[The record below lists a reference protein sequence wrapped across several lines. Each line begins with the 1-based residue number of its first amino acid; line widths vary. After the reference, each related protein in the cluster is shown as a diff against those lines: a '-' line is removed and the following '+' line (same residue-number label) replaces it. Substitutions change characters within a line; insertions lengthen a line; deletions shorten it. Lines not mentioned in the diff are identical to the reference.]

1 MNHQL
6 QIKHLG
12 SQDYQDSWNS
22 MRATISGK
30 TQEDKDEVW
39 LLEHPPVFTIGQAGS
54 KDNLLESGAIPVI
67 RSDRGGE
74 ITFHGPGQLVVY
86 FMINLRRRGW
96 GPKRLVQELEEL
108 IINLLKLYAIEAERK
123 TGFPGI
129 YVEEKKIASIGL
141 KINRGFSYH
150 GISLNVDMDMS
161 PFKQINPCGIS
172 SLQLTQMKDLTDV
185 AMDDVRNNFSKA
197 IEDHFDNI

>member
-12 SQDYQDSWNS
+12 RQDYQDSWDS
-22 MRATISGK
+22 MRATISEK
-30 TQEDKDEVW
+30 TQEDGDEVW

-54 KDNLLESGAIPVI
+54 KSNLLESSSIPVV

-86 FMINLRRRGW
+86 FIINLRRLGW

-108 IINLLKLYAIEAERK
+108 IINLLKQYSIEADRK

-172 SLQLTQMKDLTDV
+172 SLQLIQMKDLTDV
-185 AMDDVRNNFSKA
+185 SMDDVRNNFAEA
-197 IEDHFDNI
+197 IEDHFDSI

>member
-12 SQDYQDSWNS
+12 SQDYQDAWNS
-22 MRATISGK
+22 MRSTISAK

-39 LLEHPPVFTIGQAGS
+39 LLEHPPVFTIGHAGS

-86 FMINLRRRGW
+86 FMINLKRLGW

-108 IINLLKLYAIEAERK
+108 IICLLEQYGIEANRK
-123 TGFPGI
+123 EGFPGI
-129 YVEEKKIASIGL
+129 YVESKKIASIGL

-161 PFKQINPCGIS
+161 PFQQINPCGIS
-172 SLQLTQMKDLTDV
+172 SLELTQMKDLTDV
-185 AMDDVRNNFSKA
+185 SVDDVRNNFA
-197 IEDHFDNI
+197 NTIESHFRQI

>member
-39 LLEHPPVFTIGQAGS
+39 LLEHPPVFTIGHAGS
-54 KDNLLESGAIPVI
+54 KDNLLESSSIPVV

-185 AMDDVRNNFSKA
+185 AMDDVRNNFAKA

>member
-12 SQDYQDSWNS
+12 SQDYQDAWNS
-22 MRATISGK
+22 MRATILAK

-39 LLEHPPVFTIGQAGS
+39 LLEHPPVFTIGHAGS
-54 KDNLLESGAIPVI
+54 KDNLLESGPIPVI

-86 FMINLRRRGW
+86 FMINLKRLGW

-108 IINLLKLYAIEAERK
+108 IISLLKQYEIEANRK
-123 TGFPGI
+123 EGFPGI
-129 YVEEKKIASIGL
+129 YVGSKKIASIGL

-161 PFKQINPCGIS
+161 PFQQINPCGIS
-172 SLQLTQMKDLTDV
+172 SLELTQMKDLTDV
-185 AMDDVRNNFSKA
+185 SMNDVRNNFANA
-197 IEDHFDNI
+197 IESHFRQI

>member
-1 MNHQL
+1 LNHQL

-12 SQDYQDSWNS
+12 SQDYQDAWNS
-22 MRATISGK
+22 MRSTISAK

-39 LLEHPPVFTIGQAGS
+39 LLEHPPVFTIGHAGS

-86 FMINLRRRGW
+86 FMINLKRLGW

-108 IINLLKLYAIEAERK
+108 IICLLEQYGIEANRK
-123 TGFPGI
+123 EGFPGI
-129 YVEEKKIASIGL
+129 YVESKKIASIGL

-161 PFKQINPCGIS
+161 PFQQINPCGIS
-172 SLQLTQMKDLTDV
+172 SLELTQMKDLTDV
-185 AMDDVRNNFSKA
+185 SMDDVRNNFA
-197 IEDHFDNI
+197 NTIESHFRQI

>member
-39 LLEHPPVFTIGQAGS
+39 LLEHPPVFTIGHAGS

-185 AMDDVRNNFSKA
+185 AMDDVRNNFAWA

>member
-1 MNHQL
+1 MQL
-6 QIKHLG
+6 KQK
-12 SQDYQDSWNS
+12 
-22 MRATISGK
+22 
-30 TQEDKDEVW
+30 
-39 LLEHPPVFTIGQAGS
+39 
-54 KDNLLESGAIPVI
+54 
-67 RSDRGGE
+67 
-74 ITFHGPGQLVVY
+74 
-86 FMINLRRRGW
+86 
-96 GPKRLVQELEEL
+96 
-108 IINLLKLYAIEAERK
+108 ERPA
-123 TGFPGI
+123 FPGI

-185 AMDDVRNNFSKA
+185 SMDDVRNNFAKA

>member
-12 SQDYQDSWNS
+12 SQDYQEAWNS
-22 MRATISGK
+22 MRATISAK

-39 LLEHPPVFTIGQAGS
+39 LLEHPPVFTIGHAGS
-54 KDNLLESGAIPVI
+54 KDNLLESGPIPVI

-86 FMINLRRRGW
+86 FMINLKRLGW

-108 IINLLKLYAIEAERK
+108 IISLLKQYGIEANRK
-123 TGFPGI
+123 EGFPGI
-129 YVEEKKIASIGL
+129 YVGSKKIASIGL

-161 PFKQINPCGIS
+161 PFQQINPCGIS
-172 SLQLTQMKDLTDV
+172 SLELTQMKDLTDV
-185 AMDDVRNNFSKA
+185 SMNDVRNNFANA
-197 IEDHFDNI
+197 IESHFRQI

>member
-12 SQDYQDSWNS
+12 RQDYQDSWDS
-22 MRATISGK
+22 MRATISEK
-30 TQEDKDEVW
+30 TQEDGDEVW

-54 KDNLLESGAIPVI
+54 KSNLLESSSIPVV

-86 FMINLRRRGW
+86 FIINLRRLGW

-108 IINLLKLYAIEAERK
+108 IINLLKQYSIEADRK

-172 SLQLTQMKDLTDV
+172 SLQLIQMKDLTDV
-185 AMDDVRNNFSKA
+185 SMDDVRNNFAEA
-197 IEDHFDNI
+197 IQDHFDSI

>member
-1 MNHQL
+1 
-6 QIKHLG
+6 
-12 SQDYQDSWNS
+12 

>member
-12 SQDYQDSWNS
+12 SQDYQDAWNS
-22 MRATISGK
+22 MRSTISAK

-39 LLEHPPVFTIGQAGS
+39 LLEHPPVFTIGHAGS

-86 FMINLRRRGW
+86 FMINLKRLGW

-108 IINLLKLYAIEAERK
+108 IICLLEQYGIEANRK
-123 TGFPGI
+123 EGFPGI
-129 YVEEKKIASIGL
+129 YVESKKIASIGL

-161 PFKQINPCGIS
+161 PFQQINPCGIS
-172 SLQLTQMKDLTDV
+172 SLELTQMKDLTDV
-185 AMDDVRNNFSKA
+185 SMDDVRNNFA
-197 IEDHFDNI
+197 NTIESHFRQI

>member
-185 AMDDVRNNFSKA
+185 DMDDVRNNFSKA

>member
-1 MNHQL
+1 M

-12 SQDYQDSWNS
+12 RQDYQDSWDS
-22 MRATISGK
+22 MRETISGK
-30 TQEDKDEVW
+30 TQEDGDEVW

-54 KDNLLESGAIPVI
+54 KDNLLASSSIPVV

-86 FMINLRRRGW
+86 FIINLRRLGW

-108 IINLLKLYAIEAERK
+108 IINLLKQYSIEADRK

-172 SLQLTQMKDLTDV
+172 SLQLIQMKDLTDV
-185 AMDDVRNNFSKA
+185 SMDDVRNNFAEA
-197 IEDHFDNI
+197 IEDHFDSI

>member
-12 SQDYQDSWNS
+12 RQDYQDSWDS

-30 TQEDKDEVW
+30 TQEDGDEVW

-54 KDNLLESGAIPVI
+54 KDNLLESSSIPVV

-86 FMINLRRRGW
+86 FIINLRRLGW

-108 IINLLKLYAIEAERK
+108 IINLLKQYSIEAERK

-141 KINRGFSYH
+141 KINRGYSYH
-150 GISLNVDMDMS
+150 GISLNVDMDMA

-172 SLQLTQMKDLTDV
+172 SLQLIQMKDLTDV
-185 AMDDVRNNFSKA
+185 SMDDVRNNFAEA

>member
-12 SQDYQDSWNS
+12 RQDYQDSWDS

-30 TQEDKDEVW
+30 TQEDGDEVW

-54 KDNLLESGAIPVI
+54 KSNLLESSSIPVV

-86 FMINLRRRGW
+86 FIINLRRLGW
-96 GPKRLVQELEEL
+96 GPKRLVQELEEI
-108 IINLLKLYAIEAERK
+108 IINLLKQYSIEAGRK
-123 TGFPGI
+123 TGLPGI

-172 SLQLTQMKDLTDV
+172 SLQLIQMKDLTDV
-185 AMDDVRNNFSKA
+185 SMDDVRNNFAKA
-197 IEDHFDNI
+197 IEDHFNSI

>member
-1 MNHQL
+1 
-6 QIKHLG
+6 
-12 SQDYQDSWNS
+12 
-22 MRATISGK
+22 MRATILAK

-39 LLEHPPVFTIGQAGS
+39 LLEHPPVFTIGHAGS
-54 KDNLLESGAIPVI
+54 KDNLLESGPIPVI

-86 FMINLRRRGW
+86 FMINLKRLGW

-108 IINLLKLYAIEAERK
+108 IISLLKQYEIEANRK
-123 TGFPGI
+123 EGFPGI
-129 YVEEKKIASIGL
+129 YVGSKKIASIGL

-161 PFKQINPCGIS
+161 PFQQINPCGIS
-172 SLQLTQMKDLTDV
+172 SLELTQMKDLTDV
-185 AMDDVRNNFSKA
+185 SMNDVRNNFANA
-197 IEDHFDNI
+197 IESHFRQI

>member
-12 SQDYQDSWNS
+12 SQEYQDSWNS

-30 TQEDKDEVW
+30 TQEDNDEVW
-39 LLEHPPVFTIGQAGS
+39 FLEHPPVFTIGHAGS
-54 KDNLLESGAIPVI
+54 KDNLLESGVIPVI

-86 FMINLRRRGW
+86 FMINLRRLGW
-96 GPKRLVQELEEL
+96 GPKRLVGELEEL
-108 IINLLKLYAIEAERK
+108 IISLLKLYAIEAERK

-185 AMDDVRNNFSKA
+185 TMDDVRNNFSKA

>member
-12 SQDYQDSWNS
+12 RQDYQDSWDS

-30 TQEDKDEVW
+30 TQEDGDEVW
-39 LLEHPPVFTIGQAGS
+39 LLEHPPVFTIGQAGP
-54 KDNLLESGAIPVI
+54 KDNLLESSSIPVV

-86 FMINLRRRGW
+86 FIINLRRLGW
-96 GPKRLVQELEEL
+96 GPKRLVKELEEL
-108 IINLLKLYAIEAERK
+108 INNLLKQYSIEADRK

-172 SLQLTQMKDLTDV
+172 SLQLIQMKDLTDV
-185 AMDDVRNNFSKA
+185 SMDDVRNNFAEA
-197 IEDHFDNI
+197 IEDHFDSI

>member
-12 SQDYQDSWNS
+12 SQEYQDSWNS

-39 LLEHPPVFTIGQAGS
+39 FLEHPPVFTIGHAGS
-54 KDNLLESGAIPVI
+54 KDNLLESGVIPVI

-86 FMINLRRRGW
+86 FMINLRRLGW

-108 IINLLKLYAIEAERK
+108 IISLLKLYAIEAERK

-185 AMDDVRNNFSKA
+185 TMDDVRNNFSKA

>member
-6 QIKHLG
+6 KIKHLG
-12 SQDYQDSWNS
+12 SQDYQDAWNS
-22 MRATISGK
+22 MRATILAK

-39 LLEHPPVFTIGQAGS
+39 LLEHPPVFTIGHAGS
-54 KDNLLESGAIPVI
+54 KDNLLESGPIPVI

-86 FMINLRRRGW
+86 FMINLKRLGW

-108 IINLLKLYAIEAERK
+108 IISLLKQYGIEANRK
-123 TGFPGI
+123 EGFPGI
-129 YVEEKKIASIGL
+129 YVGSKKIASIGL

-161 PFKQINPCGIS
+161 PFQQINPCGIS
-172 SLQLTQMKDLTDV
+172 SLELTQMKDLTDV
-185 AMDDVRNNFSKA
+185 SMNDVRNNFANA
-197 IEDHFDNI
+197 IKSHFRQI

>member
-12 SQDYQDSWNS
+12 RQDYQDSWDS

-30 TQEDKDEVW
+30 TQEDGDEVW
-39 LLEHPPVFTIGQAGS
+39 LLEHSPVFTIGQAGS
-54 KDNLLESGAIPVI
+54 KDNLLEPSSIPVV

-86 FMINLRRRGW
+86 FIINLRRLGW

-108 IINLLKLYAIEAERK
+108 IINLLKQYSIEADRK

-172 SLQLTQMKDLTDV
+172 SLQLIQMKDLTDV
-185 AMDDVRNNFSKA
+185 SMDDVRNNFAEA
-197 IEDHFDNI
+197 IEDHFDSI

>member
-185 AMDDVRNNFSKA
+185 AMDDVKNNFAKV

>member
-1 MNHQL
+1 LNHQL

-12 SQDYQDSWNS
+12 RQDYQDSWDS

-30 TQEDKDEVW
+30 TQEDGDEVW

-54 KDNLLESGAIPVI
+54 KDNLLEFSSIPVV

-86 FMINLRRRGW
+86 FIINLRRLGW

-108 IINLLKLYAIEAERK
+108 IINLLKQYSIEADRK

-172 SLQLTQMKDLTDV
+172 SLQLIQMKDLTDV
-185 AMDDVRNNFSKA
+185 SMDDVRNNFAEA

>member
-1 MNHQL
+1 LNHQL

>member
-12 SQDYQDSWNS
+12 SQDYQDAWNS
-22 MRATISGK
+22 MRSTISAK

-39 LLEHPPVFTIGQAGS
+39 LLEHPPVFTIGHAGS

-86 FMINLRRRGW
+86 FMINLKRLGW

-108 IINLLKLYAIEAERK
+108 IICLLEQYGIEANRK
-123 TGFPGI
+123 EGFPGI
-129 YVEEKKIASIGL
+129 YVESKKIASIGL
-141 KINRGFSYH
+141 KIKRGFSYH

-161 PFKQINPCGIS
+161 PFQQINPCGIS
-172 SLQLTQMKDLTDV
+172 SLELTQMKDLTDV
-185 AMDDVRNNFSKA
+185 SMDDVRNNFA
-197 IEDHFDNI
+197 NTIESHFKQI

>member
-54 KDNLLESGAIPVI
+54 KDNLLESGAIPVV

-172 SLQLTQMKDLTDV
+172 SLQLIQMKDLTDV
-185 AMDDVRNNFSKA
+185 SMDDVRNNFAEA